1 MELGSPNTH
10 KETLSNSPNKT
21 ASETTLISILLPAT
35 CLQDQGGDTP
45 ATAHFHSALPKSENY
60 GALKA

>member
-1 MELGSPNTH
+1 MELGSPH
-10 KETLSNSPNKT
+10 SQGNSQQQSQQN
-21 ASETTLISILLPAT
+21 SIRNNFDLNPAA
-35 CLQDQGGDTP
+35 CNVLLQDQGGDTP